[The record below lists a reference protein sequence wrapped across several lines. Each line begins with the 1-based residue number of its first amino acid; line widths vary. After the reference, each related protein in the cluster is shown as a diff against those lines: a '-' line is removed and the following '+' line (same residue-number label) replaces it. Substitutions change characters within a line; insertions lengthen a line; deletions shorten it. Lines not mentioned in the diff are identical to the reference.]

1 MGSYLRPTTL
11 DAALQLLS
19 SGEPTLVA
27 GGTDFYP
34 ARVGRHIDEN
44 ILDITGISGFR
55 GVRESDDHIH
65 IGATTTWNDIIK
77 ANLPLYFRGLQVAAR
92 EVGGAQVQ
100 NTGTVCGNICNASPA
115 ADGVPPL
122 LTLDAEVEIAS
133 TAGERRIALDQF
145 IAGNRKTGLGAGELV
160 TGLRIPKVGRL
171 ARATFFKLGAR
182 RYLVI
187 SIVMVAVVIETTD
200 QGTVA
205 GARLAVGACSEV
217 ATRLTRLE
225 EELIGQPVSESLSG
239 VVGPEHLDELAPID
253 DVRGTAAYRLD
264 AALTCVRRALAK
276 VGNYSD
282 SGTENSGAEL
292 SLDPHPSPL
301 PMTGEGVLVAPVKS
315 ASPLPT
321 SGEGQGEGK
330 GESTSTSFEINGNS
344 VTVDAPSISRLADVL
359 RDDLGLT
366 GTKIGCNAGDC
377 GACTV
382 LLDGRQVCAC
392 MVPLGQLA
400 GRQITT
406 VEGLAENGALSRL
419 QAAFDSEGATQCGI
433 CTPGMLM
440 AATELLRDKN
450 GALTTEEEVS
460 DAIGGVLCRCTGYRN
475 IVSAVLTAANAGG
488 SLTNEQPAT
497 GAAVGARMSRVD
509 GPPKLTGK
517 ANYGAD
523 EVPQDALWL
532 RVIRSPHPYAKFTLG
547 DLDEFLRRSPGLI
560 RVLTWA
566 DIPGNNGF
574 GIYPHL
580 KDQPVLANGIVRYR
594 GDAVVALVGERIA
607 VESVNEDALPII
619 WEPLAAVLDSAAA
632 LAENAPQ
639 LHDTSTGNILTQGRL
654 VKGEVET
661 ALGQAYVQAEGSWQ
675 TTFVEHA
682 YIEPEAGY
690 ARRRGDRI
698 EIHVTTQAPYMNR
711 DEVAQIMGFE
721 PERIHIVPTACGGGF
736 GGKLDL
742 SVQPLL
748 AVAAW
753 LLNQPVRCVYTR
765 PESMASSTKRHPSQ
779 IFVRAG
785 ADQSGK
791 LTAVQFRGD
800 FDTGAYAS
808 WGPTVADRVPVHA
821 SGPYAV
827 KSVEAHTRAIHTN
840 GPPAGAFRGF
850 GVPQTALAH
859 EGLMDELA
867 DKLAIDRLE
876 FRLINAIRAGD
887 ETATSQRLTHSVGLT
902 QCLEA
907 LRPNWLDWNEG
918 VTEFNRSS
926 EKHKRGVGV
935 GCMWYGIG
943 NTSMSNPSTME
954 VGIDRH
960 GEITLYNGAQEIG
973 QGTTTIMIQ
982 ICADAL
988 GVAAEAFGHV
998 MGDTDLTLDA
1008 GKSSASRQALVS
1020 GSAARLAGEDL
1031 RGKILRLSNAS
1042 ASAKID
1048 VNGTMV
1054 VVTDGEAVRHV
1065 DLSKLTEMEGGDV
1078 LRGRG
1083 SFDPPTTPLDANGQG
1098 SPYATYGFAAQIVEV
1113 EVDTE
1118 LGKVRPLR
1126 IAAAHDVGKAINPT
1140 QVEGQIHGGIA
1151 QGLGLALMEEYIP
1164 GRTENLHDYLIPT
1177 VGDVPDIECFIVE
1190 DAEPLGPYG
1199 AKGIGEPALV
1209 PTAPAILSAIHQA
1222 TGVRIR
1228 TLPATPDRVRQA
1240 ILAKANSEQQRG

>member
-1 MGSYLRPTTL
+1 MGNYLRPTTL
-11 DAALQLLS
+11 DAVLQALS
-19 SGEPTLVA
+19 SGASTVVA

-34 ARVGRHIDEN
+34 ARVGRDIDED
-44 ILDITGISGFR
+44 ILDISAVDELR
-55 GVRESDDHIH
+55 GVTEEDGYFH
-65 IGATTTWNDIIK
+65 IGAGTTWNDVIN
-77 ANLPLYFRGLQVAAR
+77 ADLPAYFHGLQLAAR

-100 NTGTVCGNICNASPA
+100 NNGTICGNICNASPA

-122 LTLDAEVEIAS
+122 LTLGAEVEISFAE
-133 TAGERRIALDQF
+133 GERRIALDRF
-145 IAGNRKTGLGAGELV
+145 ITGNRRTGLGAGELV
-160 TGLRIPKVGRL
+160 KSLRIPKIGRP

-187 SIVMVAVVIETTD
+187 SIVMVAVIIETTD
-200 QGTVA
+200 DSTVA
-205 GARLAVGACSEV
+205 GARIAVGSCSEV
-217 ATRLTRLE
+217 AQRLKRLE
-225 EELIGQPVSESLSG
+225 EELVGQPISASLAD
-239 VVGPEHLDELAPID
+239 VVRSEHLDGLAPID
-253 DVRGTAAYRLD
+253 DIRGTVAYRLD
-264 AALTCVRRALAK
+264 AALTCVRRAL
-276 VGNYSD
+276 VD
-282 SGTENSGAEL
+282 SGSNLDSGARL
-292 SLDPHPSPL
+292 SLNPHPVPL
-301 PMTGEGVLVAPVKS
+301 PKSGEGTLTSRAQLNL
-315 ASPLPT
+315 PLPT
-321 SGEGQGEGK
+321 SGEGWGEGK
-330 GESTSTSFEINGNS
+330 IESPLTAFEVNGNATT
-344 VTVDAPSISRLADVL
+344 VTAPPISRLADVL
-359 RDDLGLT
+359 RDELGLT

-392 MVPLGQLA
+392 MVPLGQVA
-400 GRQITT
+400 DRQVTT
-406 VEGLAENGALSRL
+406 VEGLAENGVLSRL
-419 QAAFDSEGATQCGI
+419 QAAFDAEGATQCGI

-440 AATELLRDKN
+440 AATELLCNKN
-450 GALTTEEEVS
+450 GVLVTEEEVN
-460 DAIGGVLCRCTGYRN
+460 DTIGGVLCRCTGYRN
-475 IVSAVLTAANAGG
+475 IVSAVLTAANTEV
-488 SLTNEQPAT
+488 SLTNERPAA
-497 GAAVGARMSRVD
+497 GAAVGARMNRID
-509 GPPKLTGK
+509 GSPNLTGE
-517 ANYGAD
+517 AIYGAD
-523 EVPQDALWL
+523 AAPRDALWL
-532 RVIRSPHPYAKFTLG
+532 RIVRSPHPYAKFTLG
-547 DLDEFLRRSPGLI
+547 DLDEFLRRSPGLV
-560 RVLTWA
+560 RVLTCA

-594 GDAVVALVGERIA
+594 GDAVVALIGERTAID
-607 VESVNEDALPII
+607 SVNDDELPIV
-619 WEPLAAVLDSAAA
+619 WEALAAVPDIATA
-632 LAENAPQ
+632 LADNAVQ
-639 LHDTSTGNILTQGRL
+639 LHAACAGNILTLGRL
-654 VKGEVET
+654 MKGDAAT
-661 ALGQAYVQAEGSWQ
+661 ALGQAYVQSEGSWQ

-682 YIEPEAGY
+682 YIEPEAGF
-690 ARRRGDRI
+690 AQRVGDRI
-698 EIHVTTQAPYMNR
+698 EIHATTQAPYMDR
-711 DEVAQIMGFE
+711 DEVAQVMGFE

-748 AVAAW
+748 AVATW
-753 LLNQPVRCVYTR
+753 LLDRPVRCVYTR
-765 PESMASSTKRHPSQ
+765 PESMMSSTKRHPSQ
-779 IFVRAG
+779 ISARAG
-785 ADQSGK
+785 ADRDGK

-827 KSVEAHTRAIHTN
+827 KAVEAHTRAIHTN

-850 GVPQTALAH
+850 GVPQAALAH

-867 DKLAIDRLE
+867 DKLGIDHLE

-887 ETATSQRLTHSVGLT
+887 ETATSQQLTHSVGLA

-907 LRPNWLDWNEG
+907 LRPKWQDWNER
-918 VTEFNRSS
+918 VAKFNRGS
-926 EKHKRGVGV
+926 EKRKRGVGI

-943 NTSMSNPSTME
+943 NTSISNPSTME

-988 GVAAEAFGHV
+988 GVPAKSFGHV

-1020 GSAARLAGEDL
+1020 GNAARLAGEDL
-1031 RGKILRLSNAS
+1031 RAQIMRLSNAS

-1048 VNGTMV
+1048 IRGNMV

-1065 DLSKLTEMEGGDV
+1065 DLSRLSEMAVGDV

-1083 SFDPPTTPLDANGQG
+1083 TFDPPTTPLDENGQG
-1098 SPYATYGFAAQIVEV
+1098 EPYATYGFAAQIAEV

-1177 VGDVPDIECFIVE
+1177 VGDVPDIECFIIE

-1222 TGVRIR
+1222 IGVRIR
-1228 TLPATPDRVRQA
+1228 KLPATPDRVRQA